1 MPGWDVRILAE
12 DGRPVA
18 SGGREEICL
27 RARSNPR
34 YPLGYRNGPEPPSRP
49 SAGAR
54 GRLSS
59 SGRAATVPGVN
70 RRIAIPLVAAGTFVA
85 GFGVAELTGVRA
97 IGGLVLLAGGAWC
110 ARAVLPI
117 AGPRGTVALLAI
129 AVALLIASH
138 PLGEAIG
145 AWPAVGVSAALVACA
160 AAALLGRRAAID
172 PCR

>member
-1 MPGWDVRILAE
+1 MGKPMPGWDVRILAE

-59 SGRAATVPGVN
+59 SGG
-70 RRIAIPLVAAGTFVA
+70 PLPSR
-85 GFGVAELTGVRA
+85 E
-97 IGGLVLLAGGAWC
+97 
-110 ARAVLPI
+110 
-117 AGPRGTVALLAI
+117 
-129 AVALLIASH
+129 
-138 PLGEAIG
+138 
-145 AWPAVGVSAALVACA
+145 
-160 AAALLGRRAAID
+160 
-172 PCR
+172 